1 MKITTKNCTF
11 IPSML
16 FLALTLASFVVAAAG
31 TGVCYGTLGDN
42 LPSSQEVV
50 DLFIQNNIP
59 SMRIYNQNPSA
70 LQALGGSNIEVVVG
84 VANEDLQ
91 GIGASQ
97 DSANGWV
104 QANILSHGNVK
115 FKYITVGNEIQ
126 PSDPAANSLV
136 AAMRNIWTAIAN
148 AGLGGQIKVST
159 SVDTG
164 VLDVS
169 YPPSSGTF
177 KSDRMWLLGP
187 IISFLVE
194 TQAPLLVNIYPY
206 FSYISNPQD
215 IQPDYALFASPS
227 VVVQDGSMG
236 YQNLF
241 DAMLDAVYSA
251 LERADG
257 GSVRVV
263 VSETGWPSDGG
274 TATSVDNA
282 RTYNTNLVS
291 HVKGGTPKRPD
302 QPIETYIFAM
312 FDENQKSPDL
322 EKFWGLFHPDKQPKY
337 PITLN

>member
-1 MKITTKNCTF
+1 MEITKNSIF

-16 FLALTLASFVVAAAG
+16 LLALTLASFVVAATG
-31 TGVCYGTLGDN
+31 IGVCYGTLGDN
-42 LPSSQEVV
+42 LPSSQEVIN
-50 DLFIQNNIP
+50 LFTQNNIP

-70 LQALGGSNIEVVVG
+70 LQALEGSNIEVLVS

-91 GIGASQ
+91 GIGSSQ

-104 QANILSHGNVK
+104 QDNILSHGNVK
-115 FKYITVGNEIQ
+115 FKYIAVGNEIQ
-126 PSDPAANSLV
+126 PSDPAVNSLV
-136 AAMRNIWTAIAN
+136 AAMRNIWTAITN
-148 AGLGGQIKVST
+148 AGLGDQIKVST
-159 SVDTG
+159 SVDYN

-169 YPPSSGTF
+169 YPPSGGTF

-194 TQAPLLVNIYPY
+194 TQAPLLVNMYPY
-206 FSYISNPQD
+206 FSHASDPQSV
-215 IQPDYALFASPS
+215 PLDYALFRSPS
-227 VVVQDGSMG
+227 VVVQDGSLG

-251 LERADG
+251 LEKADG

-274 TATSVDNA
+274 AATSVDNA